1 MSHYKRILLKI
12 SWEAFC
18 EPGVWGLESKHIEN
32 VAQIIK
38 EVVSQWLELVI
49 VVGGWNIYRGSDLI
63 KAWMK
68 SSDSHNMSM
77 LSTVF
82 NGLSLKNFLE
92 KQWIEAIVLDAL
104 GVEFL
109 VRYTS
114 LQASEYLKSWKIVI
128 CTSGTWSPYV
138 STDTAW
144 VVRSIELECDIMIKA
159 TKVDGVYES
168 DPIKNSDAK
177 KIESISYDEFI
188 WKNLQ
193 VFDQTWII
201 LARDNKLEIVVTKFD
216 KLSILEIL
224 NWDKTGTSICSSEN

>member
-12 SWEAFC
+12 SGEAFC
-18 EPGVWGLESKHIEN
+18 EPGVGGLESKHIEN

-38 EVVSQWLELVI
+38 EVVSQGLELVI
-49 VVGGWNIYRGSDLI
+49 VVGGGNIYRGSDLI
-63 KAWMK
+63 KAGMK

-92 KQWIEAIVLDAL
+92 KQGIEAIVLDAL

-114 LQASEYLKSWKIVI
+114 LQASEYLKSGKIVI
-128 CTSGTWSPYV
+128 CTSGTGSPYV
-138 STDTAW
+138 STDTAG

-188 WKNLQ
+188 GKNLQ
-193 VFDQTWII
+193 VFDQTGII

-224 NWDKTGTSICSSEN
+224 NGDKTGTSICSSEN